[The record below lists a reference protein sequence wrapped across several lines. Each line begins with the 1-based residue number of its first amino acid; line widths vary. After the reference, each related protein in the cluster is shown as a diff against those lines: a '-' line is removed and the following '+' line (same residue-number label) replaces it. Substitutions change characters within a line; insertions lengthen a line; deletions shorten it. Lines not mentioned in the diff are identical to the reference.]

1 MFPESHVTDLRRT
14 IVLFLKFYKHNTLIG
29 NTVCD
34 TVLQIC
40 QLRMN
45 ASSRTQAAE
54 HSGNIKT
61 EDGGKRIKS
70 ITSSSNLDRK
80 NYKADLGKLRQQV
93 EPI

>member
-1 MFPESHVTDLRRT
+1 
-14 IVLFLKFYKHNTLIG
+14 
-29 NTVCD
+29 
-34 TVLQIC
+34 
-40 QLRMN
+40 MN